1 MRLKFRKCF
10 LTTALLIYFAR
21 DTSPAADQVLLQFNP
36 AGLQGEVALRSNMGL
51 PVSAMYPEFTIW
63 RSTNLQTWQPLSGPI
78 SGHAGVSDEF
88 LRVAVPLAG
97 DRAFYRVVAN
107 IKLAPAGQRVGD
119 AVYGYGTEFARQ
131 LQLTEEMALRTAE
144 LVRALPKFGQFVFEP
159 TDSSDTAFTNSFT
172 GIWTNR
178 VQFLDNF
185 ASTMSM
191 LQTISEKELA
201 RAPLATNEVVFI
213 QSLVENQS
221 ASYSGV
227 RTYTGWYP
235 GLFYLTA
242 RGQRSVEQSGA
253 FSSSDTWD
261 ALVTD
266 VHTDPQEP
274 LVSDPGSV
282 LHEGVGNVHLLMI
295 AVDCGPGDAAVYAG
309 PVQSHYEFEPGP
321 ATRETDSQW
330 KSGVGA
336 GNLPAQP
343 DWTRGYLV
351 PGP

>member
-1 MRLKFRKCF
+1 MK
-10 LTTALLIYFAR
+10 
-21 DTSPAADQVLLQFNP
+21 
-36 AGLQGEVALRSNMGL
+36 
-51 PVSAMYPEFTIW
+51 
-63 RSTNLQTWQPLSGPI
+63 
-78 SGHAGVSDEF
+78 
-88 LRVAVPLAG
+88 
-97 DRAFYRVVAN
+97 
-107 IKLAPAGQRVGD
+107 
-119 AVYGYGTEFARQ
+119 
-131 LQLTEEMALRTAE
+131 EMALRTAE

-159 TDSSDTAFTNSFT
+159 TDSSDTAFTNSFA

-253 FSSSDTWD
+253 FSPSDTWD

-295 AVDCGPGDAAVYAG
+295 AVECSPGDAAVYAG

>member
-1 MRLKFRKCF
+1 MTPPFIMPPTRLIRVSRTFGW
-10 LTTALLIYFAR
+10 AR
-21 DTSPAADQVLLQFNP
+21 TNSPSFKPTVLSSARHDTVLYTKQPYTGRILC
-36 AGLQGEVALRSNMGL
+36 S
-51 PVSAMYPEFTIW
+51 YP
-63 RSTNLQTWQPLSGPI
+63 
-78 SGHAGVSDEF
+78 D
-88 LRVAVPLAG
+88 
-97 DRAFYRVVAN
+97 
-107 IKLAPAGQRVGD
+107 
-119 AVYGYGTEFARQ
+119 GYVEPRPGFW
-131 LQLTEEMALRTAE
+131 LKMKEMALRTAE

-159 TDSSDTAFTNSFT
+159 TDSSDTAFTNSFA

-253 FSSSDTWD
+253 FSPSDTWD